1 VKPFRRSARR
11 RARLGTR
18 VGALLEGLWVRG
30 QWVRGL
36 WVRGQWV
43 RGQWVRGQ
51 LLSGPSIRGQAFA
64 NAGGSPVEIP
74 VTDPVQTAS

>member
-30 QWVRGL
+30 QWVRG
-36 WVRGQWV
+36 QWV
-43 RGQWVRGQ
+43 RGLWVRGQ

>member
-30 QWVRGL
+30 Q